1 MGLVSGM
8 MTSERSDTAQI
19 LYCFVKEGGWLWT
32 SRLGVL
38 MLACDGV
45 RHGWMGRQLLNLFSE
60 AGLSDI
66 VVNGN
71 VLSSDYA
78 YVC

>member
-1 MGLVSGM
+1 MGLVSGK
-8 MTSERSDTAQI
+8 MTSERSDSAQT
-19 LYCFVKEGGWLWT
+19 LHRFVKEGGWPWT